1 MEASNI
7 KAMRYAIRDV
17 YCILEKLNP
26 YALHIN
32 DISVRRAFRGRVCR
46 AKNIIDFALAEH
58 KCEAKWILGAEYECA
73 YCSHCGH
80 QQWASWDSWREAVEN
95 IGAFHGE
102 YKFCPNCG
110 FEMKG

>member
-7 KAMRYAIRDV
+7 KAMREAFEAIQNELGR
-17 YCILEKLNP
+17 YLSKE
-26 YALHIN
+26 IN
-32 DISVRRAFRGRVCR
+32 DSLLCLRIE
-46 AKNIIDFALAEH
+46 NIIKTTLAEQ
-58 KCEAKWILGAEYECA
+58 KSEAKWRLGAEYECA

-80 QQWASWDSWREAVEN
+80 QQWAGWDSWREAIEN
-95 IGAFHGE
+95 IGAFHGD